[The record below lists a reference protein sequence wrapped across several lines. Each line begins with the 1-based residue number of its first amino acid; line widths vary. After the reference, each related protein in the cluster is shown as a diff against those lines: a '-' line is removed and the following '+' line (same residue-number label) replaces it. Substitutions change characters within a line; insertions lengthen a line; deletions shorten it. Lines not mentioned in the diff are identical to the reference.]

1 MFDFLSTQA
10 LLASLLAQDPAPAG
24 GPPAL
29 WKYLPWLAILAVM
42 LVVMILPGKQ
52 QAKKRKAMMAGMS
65 KNDRVLTRGG
75 IIGVVMEVRDNEIIL
90 KVDESN
96 NIRMH
101 FAKQAIQHVF
111 ADKDDVNPSQLES

>member
-1 MFDFLSTQA
+1 MFDFISTQA
-10 LLASLLAQDPAPAG
+10 SLAALLAEAAPS
-24 GPPAL
+24 
-29 WKYLPWLAILAVM
+29 WYKILPWIAILGVM
-42 LVVMILPGKQ
+42 LVMMILPGKQ

-96 NIRMH
+96 NTRMH

-111 ADKDDVNPSQLES
+111 TDKDDIDPSKVDS

>member
-1 MFDFLSTQA
+1 MLDFLSAQA
-10 LLASLLAQDPAPAG
+10 PLAALLAQDAPT
-24 GPPAL
+24 PPSW
-29 WKYLPWLAILAVM
+29 WKVLPWLLILAVM

-52 QAKKRKAMMAGMS
+52 QAKKRKEMMAGMS

-96 NIRMH
+96 NTRMH
-101 FAKQAIQHVF
+101 FARQAIQHVF
-111 ADKDDVNPSQLES
+111 ADKGDIDPSKVES

>member
-1 MFDFLSTQA
+1 MFD
-10 LLASLLAQDPAPAG
+10 SLLAQAPMA
-24 GPPAL
+24 AL
-29 WKYLPWLAILAVM
+29 LAAQPGWYRFLPFVAILGVM
-42 LVVMILPGKQ
+42 LLVMILPGRQ
-52 QAKKRKAMMAGMS
+52 QAKKRKEMLTGMS

-75 IIGVVMEVRDNEIIL
+75 VIAVVVEVRENEVIL

-111 ADKDDVNPSQLES
+111 ADKTDVNPSQLQ